1 MHMFLVVFLFATWS
15 SIFSLAKMT
24 LEHCPPILLTAARM
38 LISSL
43 IILGFL
49 FIRKRKLLKLSKDQI
64 IPISLLAILS
74 IYLTNIFEF
83 WGLQH
88 LSAAKTCFIYS
99 LSPFFAALFSYIH
112 FKEKMNKRKWIGM
125 IIGFLGITPVF
136 LTQSKGESLLGGFSI
151 FSWAELAIIGAALF
165 SVYGWVLLRILVK
178 SKEVS
183 PLTANGWSMLIG
195 GGLALIHS
203 FFIDSW
209 KPFPVGPSDMSGFI
223 QGTLIMTFIS
233 NIFCYNL
240 YGFLLKKFTA
250 TLMSFMGLLSP
261 FFASLSEWIFL
272 GQKPSLVILGSSCI
286 VILGLWIIYKEEL
299 RQGYI
304 IKKSQTTSIAE
315 S

>member
-1 MHMFLVVFLFATWS
+1 MHMLLVVFLFATWS
-15 SIFSLAKMT
+15 SMFSLAKMT

-49 FIRKRKLLKLSKDQI
+49 FIRKRNLLKLSKDQI

-99 LSPFFAALFSYIH
+99 LSPFFAAFFSYIH

-136 LTQSKGESLLGGFSI
+136 LTHSKGESLLGGFSI

-178 SKEVS
+178 NKEVS